1 MSQMKTQWTWS
12 VVIAT
17 LTVQPLERAVP
28 QSAGIVHQRAGARR
42 VVLDVAA
49 ASRQRAV
56 PQMMIATMTVQ
67 PLECR
72 RAVPQSVGIVY
83 PRAGAR
89 RVVVDAAA
97 ASRQPLWLVRRVDLA
112 GSRVR
117 WRLRMTPQTTVCW
130 NRLRVLQP
138 RWRLVARSRLRQK
151 GWRDSFQS
159 PARLLRV
166 RWEAG
171 GRQNSSLRVR
181 SLQQSRSMEAQHSD
195 HPSMITP
202 TATA

>member
-1 MSQMKTQWTWS
+1 MMAWGARAAVTKPQLGQMLSIQGQMSLNLIGDGMRCSRTMHQTIILKAALIPSGAYLSQMKTQWTWS

-72 RAVPQSVGIVY
+72 RAVPQSVGNVY

-117 WRLRMTPQTTVCW
+117 WRLLMTPQTTVCW

-138 RWRLVARSRLRQK
+138 R
-151 GWRDSFQS
+151 
-159 PARLLRV
+159 
-166 RWEAG
+166 
-171 GRQNSSLRVR
+171 
-181 SLQQSRSMEAQHSD
+181 
-195 HPSMITP
+195 
-202 TATA
+202 

>member
-1 MSQMKTQWTWS
+1 MAWGARAAVTKPQLGQMLSIQGQMSLNLIGDGMRCSSTMHHTVILKAALIPRGAYLSQMTTQWTWS

-17 LTVQPLERAVP
+17 MTVQPLERAVP
-28 QSAGIVHQRAGARR
+28 QSAGIVHPRAGARR

-56 PQMMIATMTVQ
+56 PQMMIATMTVHSVQ

-97 ASRQPLWLVRRVDLA
+97 ASRQPLGLVRRVDLA

-138 RWRLVARSRLRQK
+138 R
-151 GWRDSFQS
+151 
-159 PARLLRV
+159 
-166 RWEAG
+166 
-171 GRQNSSLRVR
+171 
-181 SLQQSRSMEAQHSD
+181 
-195 HPSMITP
+195 
-202 TATA
+202 